1 MSAWKVVLVGL
12 ALGVVGCGSV
22 RTYRWPLAAPGNPA
36 VRPAVYFEGT
46 MPQTSMLE
54 VELVESIGY
63 GTKAEVPDVVSGL
76 QDEAQRWGADAIVRV
91 RVDCGH
97 GSCHGYGVAVRWV
110 TSPPPQG
117 P

>member
-1 MSAWKVVLVGL
+1 MKLRLFLLLTSLALVGT
-12 ALGVVGCGSV
+12 ACGSV
-22 RTYRWPLAAPGNPA
+22 QTYRWPLAAPGNPA

-46 MPQTSMLE
+46 IPQASMQE
-54 VELVESIGY
+54 VELVEAIGY
-63 GTKAEVPDVVSGL
+63 GTRANLPDVVSGL

-110 TSPPPQG
+110 TPH
-117 P
+117 